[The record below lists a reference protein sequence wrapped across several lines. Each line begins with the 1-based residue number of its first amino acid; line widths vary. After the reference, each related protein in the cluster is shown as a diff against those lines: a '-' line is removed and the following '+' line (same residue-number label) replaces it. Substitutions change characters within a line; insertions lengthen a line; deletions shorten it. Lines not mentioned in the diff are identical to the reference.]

1 MPAEPFRGRIPTDRH
16 YDTHHDMWVRRDG
29 ESVVIGATAFGIHMA
44 GKVIAFTAKPRG
56 AEVAIGR
63 GLGTVESAKTV
74 IAVHAPI
81 SFILEEGN
89 EAAEE
94 RPEIVND
101 DPYGAGWMA
110 RGRALAWDAEAP
122 QLVDAAA
129 YAAHVRRMEPGAE
142 AEPTP

>member
-1 MPAEPFRGRIPTDRH
+1 MAKEPFRGTIPADRR
-16 YDTHHDMWVRRDG
+16 YDPHHDMWVRSDG
-29 ESVVIGATAFGIHMA
+29 GSVVIGATAFGIHMA

-74 IAVHAPI
+74 IAVHAPV
-81 SFILEEGN
+81 SFVLEEGN

-94 RPEIVND
+94 RPQVIND

-110 RGRALAWDAEAP
+110 RGRALAWDAESAD
-122 QLVDAAA
+122 LVDAAA
-129 YAAHVRRMEPGAE
+129 YAAHVRRMDPGAE
-142 AEPTP
+142 ILP